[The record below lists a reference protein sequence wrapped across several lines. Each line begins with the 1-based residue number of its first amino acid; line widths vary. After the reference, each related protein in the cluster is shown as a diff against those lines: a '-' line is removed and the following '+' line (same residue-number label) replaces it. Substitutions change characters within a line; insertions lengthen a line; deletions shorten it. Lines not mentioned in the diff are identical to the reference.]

1 METAVAPVA
10 VGQVVKVLDT
20 SQFQHVVK
28 VGAVERLEWHR
39 GRLYA
44 KVINW
49 GPLVPVEQLVPL
61 KRELQ

>member
-1 METAVAPVA
+1 MQI
-10 VGQVVKVLDT
+10 GQVVKVVDT

-28 VGAVERLEWHR
+28 IGQVTRLEWHS

-49 GPLVPVEQLVPL
+49 GPLVPVTQLLPL
-61 KRELQ
+61 GKDRQ